1 MPRSP
6 TSFVPAASFT
16 VQYWA
21 VPHCPT
27 CLNDMLA
34 SGHLISIKKIRKINS
49 GEISLQKKE
58 TKAGVEPKTQ
68 CATKEPLPQ
77 TPSNNLYNHFKWFQ
91 CSVSW
96 SLFSG
101 LHTHTEWHCRWIS
114 EILQATGIALENC
127 QVLETIHSANT
138 IGAPSWR
145 LLKCDLLYWLANWE
159 VVTAVAGY
167 NSTKIQL
174 LLLP

>member
-1 MPRSP
+1 MPLCPVCAHPYAIVMPVPLYILLAFPPPSPCSSMYIPILYNLSWDPSFVLVLTHSCHFSMPGSP

-58 TKAGVEPKTQ
+58 TKAGVEPKTFRIQ
-68 CATKEPLPQ
+68 CATKEPLPLSQQ
-77 TPSNNLYNHFKWFQ
+77 TFTPN
-91 CSVSW
+91 
-96 SLFSG
+96 SLRQF
-101 LHTHTEWHCRWIS
+101 I
-114 EILQATGIALENC
+114 
-127 QVLETIHSANT
+127 
-138 IGAPSWR
+138 
-145 LLKCDLLYWLANWE
+145 
-159 VVTAVAGY
+159 
-167 NSTKIQL
+167 
-174 LLLP
+174 